1 MSTDHSDWYRYMLF
15 GLLSPTL
22 RGPAPRRSALWV
34 IGSSIAGYRVMRCSA
49 CNKNLG
55 VLPDHNEG
63 GGGHSHGFEL
73 LEGFYGRARHHCPSL
88 RDSIDTNLRLLL
100 SLTPEQ
106 LAALSPEA
114 KRAVVT
120 RWMEDHRL

>member
-1 MSTDHSDWYRYMLF
+1 MKTDHSDWYRYMLF

-34 IGSSIAGYRVMRCSA
+34 IGSSILGNRTMRCSA
-49 CNKNLG
+49 CNGSLG
-55 VLPDHNEG
+55 VIPGYAQDD
-63 GGGHSHGFEL
+63 SHGLEL
-73 LEGFYGRARHHCPSL
+73 LEGFYARARHSCPSL

-100 SLTPEQ
+100 CVTPEQ

-120 RWMEDHRL
+120 RWMEEHSL

>member
-1 MSTDHSDWYRYMLF
+1 MATDHSDWYRYMLF
-15 GLLSPTL
+15 GLISPTL

-34 IGSSIAGYRVMRCSA
+34 IGSSILGSRTMRCSA
-49 CNKNLG
+49 CNKSLG
-55 VLPDHNEG
+55 VIPDGNG
-63 GGGHSHGFEL
+63 ATIYGLEL
-73 LEGFYGRARHHCPSL
+73 LEDFYARARHSCPSL

-100 SLTPEQ
+100 SVTPEQ

-120 RWMEDHRL
+120 RWMEEHHL